1 LLLAVPADAAAG
13 GWFLLR
19 GTVLRRGG
27 DYDARLYFDL
37 GSGWSRTNSIPVP
50 STVKGVIR
58 EVLRLPAGVRQ
69 LVFHP
74 GAAAHCEVGAM
85 KLSRI
90 PAWQLRW
97 QLTRAAVPGLWQ
109 HPRAKR
115 QSIGLT
121 WPRLLLDPSGAAQ
134 RAGRLRAH
142 AAAPR
147 YEDWVREFD
156 TLQPEDRAAIERD
169 TAGWRDAPAFEVL
182 LTGDDASAR
191 SRSLASLEAQWFR
204 GFHCTQEVEPGGVQ
218 RFQERLAAA
227 GEGTWAML
235 LRAGDLLPAHALYWL
250 GAAARSAPE
259 AAMLYADEDE
269 LDAEG
274 VRCRPRFKPDWSW
287 SHARSTAFFG
297 EAVALRASLL
307 ARAGGV
313 VTEDLRHGSYA
324 AALRVMET
332 GGHAVHIP
340 AILLHRAADA
350 PTDQDAWAVR
360 AVREHLRRAGEPA
373 VVELLQAGVWRV
385 RHMLPPRPPL
395 VTIVV
400 PTRDALQHTRLCI
413 ESLRQRTRYPAY
425 EVLLVDNGS
434 SEPETLAWM
443 REQAAD
449 PAVRVLRDDGPF
461 NYAAINNRA
470 VDAARGDLVCLLNND
485 TEVIDPDWLDEMV
498 GRLLQPG
505 VDVVGA
511 KLLYPDGR
519 VQHAGDLLG
528 VGGIANHAHA
538 WIAGDAPGYCDR
550 ALVAQEF
557 SAVTAACLITHR
569 NRYLALGGL
578 DEVNLPVGFNDV
590 DYCLRVREA
599 GGAVVWTPH
608 ARLIH
613 HESVSRGRDLTPQR
627 RRRAMREAAYMRARW
642 GPVLARD
649 PFYNPNLSQERADF
663 SLSPAPLVR
672 KPWKA

>member
-1 LLLAVPADAAAG
+1 MPAGGAAG

-19 GTVLRRGG
+19 GRVLRRGG
-27 DYDARLYFDL
+27 DYDARLYYDM
-37 GSGWSRTNSIPVP
+37 GSGWSPMNSIPVP
-50 STVKGVIR
+50 STAKGVIR
-58 EVLRLPAGVRQ
+58 EVLHLPAGVLR
-69 LVFHP
+69 LAFHP
-74 GAAAHCEVGAM
+74 GSAAHCEVDALA
-85 KLSRI
+85 LSRI
-90 PAWQLRW
+90 TSWQRRW
-97 QLTRAAVPGLWQ
+97 QLTRSAVPGLWQ
-109 HPRAKR
+109 QPRAKR
-115 QSIGLT
+115 QVIGLT
-121 WPRLLLDPSGAAQ
+121 WRGLLLDPLSAAE

-156 TLQPEDRAAIERD
+156 TLQPEDRAEIERD
-169 TAGWRDAPAFEVL
+169 IAGWGDAPAFEVL
-182 LTGDDASAR
+182 LAGDDATAR
-191 SRSLASLEAQWFR
+191 SRSLAALQAQWFR
-204 GFHCTQEVEPGGVQ
+204 GFHCTQEVDPGGVQ
-218 RFQERLAAA
+218 RFHERLRAA
-227 GEGTWAML
+227 GEGTWAIL
-235 LRAGDLLPAHALYWL
+235 LRAGDVLPPHALYWL
-250 GAAARSAPE
+250 AAVARSAPE

-269 LDAEG
+269 LDAAG

-297 EAVALRASLL
+297 EAVALSAPLL
-307 ARAGGV
+307 ARAGGLAPQ
-313 VTEDLRHGSYA
+313 DLRHGCYA

-332 GGHAVHIP
+332 GGHAMHIP
-340 AILLHRAADA
+340 AVLLHRAAAA
-350 PTDQDAWAVR
+350 PTDQDAWAVA
-360 AVREHLRRAGEPA
+360 AVREHLQRAGQPALVEP
-373 VVELLQAGVWRV
+373 LQAGIWRV
-385 RHMLPPRPPL
+385 RHVLPPRVPL

-400 PTRDALQHTRLCI
+400 PTRDALQHTRRCI
-413 ESLRQRTRYPAY
+413 ESLRERTRYPAY

-434 SEPETLAWM
+434 SEPQALAWM
-443 REQAAD
+443 GAQAVD
-449 PAVRVLRDDGPF
+449 RAVRLLRDDGPF

-470 VDAARGDLVCLLNND
+470 VGAARGDLVCLLNND

-498 GRLLQPG
+498 AQLLQPG

-538 WIAGDAPGYCDR
+538 WIDGDAPGYCHR

-557 SAVTAACLITHR
+557 SAVTAACLLTHR

-578 DEVNLPVGFNDV
+578 DEVHLSVGFNDV
-590 DYCLRVREA
+590 DYCLRIREA

-613 HESVSRGRDLTPQR
+613 HESVSRGKDMTPQR
-627 RRRAMREAAYMRARW
+627 RRRAAREAAYMRKRW
-642 GPVLARD
+642 AAVLAAD